1 MSPKNLQQ
9 SCTYC
14 SGNHTKVSK
23 CAQYRQDSVMAEY
36 ISDLDFTCKT
46 KQNMLHLISKNIL
59 RLAVILFER
68 GRRYNK
74 DLHDSIVIVPSTQR
88 SKPLSKFTKN
98 QLIRRLVQLSKDFA
112 SQINTIVAR
121 KRQEAERQEAEQ
133 NVCPICLDP
142 IENQAQCTS
151 PCGHTFCSPCFIRN
165 ISSELSRG
173 NTAKCPCCRRT
184 TVEVRNIW

>member
-121 KRQEAERQEAEQ
+121 KRQEAERQEAERQ
-133 NVCPICLDP
+133 EAEKHNVHLHAVIHFVLLVSYGTYHLNCL
-142 IENQAQCTS
+142 
-151 PCGHTFCSPCFIRN
+151 GGIRLN
-165 ISSELSRG
+165 DHVVEELLLR
-173 NTAKCPCCRRT
+173 
-184 TVEVRNIW
+184 